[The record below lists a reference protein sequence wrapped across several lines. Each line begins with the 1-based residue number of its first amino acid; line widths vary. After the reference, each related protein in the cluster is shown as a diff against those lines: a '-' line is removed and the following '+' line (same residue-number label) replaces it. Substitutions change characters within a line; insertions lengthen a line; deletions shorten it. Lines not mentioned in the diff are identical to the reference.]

1 MSNKKRTN
9 ATARGAVTPGL
20 TESIASIASKGEND
34 EQIRRN

>member
-9 ATARGAVTPGL
+9 AAARVAVTPGL
-20 TESIASIASKGEND
+20 TESIASIANKGEND